1 VGTRAIR
8 NPKVMHSI
16 SLPTYDVLVQHGAI
30 DNVGEIARAATRAHR
45 YAVITD
51 SNVVRNHAE
60 RVVQS
65 LGSVGTRT
73 FTVPAGEPS
82 KTRETWARLTDELL
96 ESGYGRDA
104 AIIAVGGGV
113 VGDLAGFVAATFM
126 RGIKYVQVPTSLVA
140 MIDASVGGKTA
151 VDTPRGK
158 NLVGAFHQPAAV
170 IADPSVLATLPAA
183 HFRAGLAEAVKHG
196 VIADAMYLERTVA
209 DVPSLLDAASRR
221 PDTMEALI
229 ARSIEIKAEIV
240 RRDEREH
247 GLRHVLNFG
256 HTIGHA
262 IEAASG
268 YTMLHGECVALGMV
282 YEATMAVKMGI
293 ASSGTARDVRRAV
306 ERIELPTALP
316 ASLTADRLVAMMRSD
331 KKVRSGALRFALPRE
346 IGRMASG
353 DGTWSVPVDESVV
366 RGVLAS

>member
-1 VGTRAIR
+1 
-8 NPKVMHSI
+8 MHSI
-16 SLPTYDVLVQHGAI
+16 SLPTYDVLVQDGALG
-30 DNVGEIARAATRAHR
+30 NVGEIARAATRAYR

-51 SNVVRNHAE
+51 SNVARTHAE

-73 FTVPAGEPS
+73 FTVPAGEAS
-82 KTRETWARLTDELL
+82 KTRETWARLTDEML

-126 RGIKYVQVPTSLVA
+126 RGIKYVQVPTSLIA
-140 MIDASVGGKTA
+140 MIYASVGGQTA
-151 VDTPRGK
+151 GDTPRGK
-158 NLVGAFHQPAAV
+158 TLVGAYHQPAAV
-170 IADPSVLATLPAA
+170 VVDPAVLATLPAA

-209 DVPSLLDAASRR
+209 DIPSLLDSTARR
-221 PDTMEALI
+221 ADAMVALI

-247 GLRHVLNFG
+247 GLRQVLNFG

-268 YTMLHGECVALGMV
+268 YALLHGECVAVGMV
-282 YEATMAVKMGI
+282 YEATLAVKMGV

-306 ERIELPTALP
+306 ERIGLPTTLP
-316 ASLTADRLVAMMRSD
+316 PSVSADRLVTVMRSD
-331 KKVRSGALRFALPRE
+331 KKMRSGALRFALPRE
-346 IGRMASG
+346 IGTMASG

-366 RGVLAS
+366 RGVLAT

>member
-1 VGTRAIR
+1 
-8 NPKVMHSI
+8 MHSI
-16 SLPTYDVLVQHGAI
+16 SLPTYDILVKHGALASVA
-30 DNVGEIARAATRAHR
+30 DVARTTTRATR

-51 SNVVRNHAE
+51 SNVVRTHAE
-60 RVVQS
+60 RVVQV

-73 FTVPAGEPS
+73 FTFAAGEAS

-96 ESGYGRDA
+96 EAGFGRDA

-126 RGIKYVQVPTSLVA
+126 RGIKYVQVPTTLIA
-140 MIDASVGGKTA
+140 MIDASVGGKTG

-170 IADPSVLATLPAA
+170 LADPAVLATLPPE
-183 HFRAGLAEAVKHG
+183 HFRAGLGEAIKHG
-196 VIADAMYLERTVA
+196 VIADGMYLERTVA
-209 DVPSLLDAASRR
+209 DVRTLLEPSSRR
-221 PDTMEALI
+221 ADTTEALV

-240 RRDEREH
+240 RRDERES
-247 GLRHVLNFG
+247 GLRQVLNFG

-268 YTMLHGECVALGMV
+268 YTLLHGECVAVGMV
-282 YEATMAVKMGI
+282 YEATMAVKLGV
-293 ASSGTARDVRRAV
+293 ATPGTARDVRRAV
-306 ERIELPTALP
+306 ERVGLPTALP
-316 ASLTADRLVAMMRSD
+316 PGVTIDRLIALMRAD

-346 IGRMASG
+346 IGAMASG
-353 DGTWSVPVDESVV
+353 DGSWSVPVDESVV
-366 RGVLAS
+366 RAVLAS

>member
-1 VGTRAIR
+1 
-8 NPKVMHSI
+8 MHSI
-16 SLPTYDVLVQHGAI
+16 SLPTYDVLVKHGGLASVA
-30 DNVGEIARAATRAHR
+30 DIARAATRANR

-51 SNVVRNHAE
+51 SNVVRTYAE
-60 RVVQS
+60 KVVQA

-73 FTVPAGEPS
+73 FTVPAGEAS
-82 KTRETWARLTDELL
+82 KTRESWARLTDELL
-96 ESGYGRDA
+96 EGGFGRDS

-126 RGIKYVQVPTSLVA
+126 RGIKYVQVPTSLIA

-170 IADPSVLATLPAA
+170 LADPGVLATLPPP

-196 VIADAMYLERTVA
+196 VIADGMYLERTIA
-209 DVPSLLDAASRR
+209 DTPMLLDASARR
-221 PDTMEALI
+221 ADATEALV

-247 GLRHVLNFG
+247 GLRQVLNFG

-262 IEAASG
+262 IEAASD
-268 YTMLHGECVALGMV
+268 YTLLHGECVAVGMV
-282 YEATMAVKMGI
+282 YEATMAVKVGV
-293 ASSGTARDVRRAV
+293 AGPGTSRDVRRAV
-306 ERIELPTALP
+306 ERVGLPTALP
-316 ASLTADRLVAMMRSD
+316 SSVTADRLVALMRAD
-331 KKVRSGALRFALPRE
+331 KKVRSGALRFSLPRE
-346 IGRMASG
+346 IGAMASG

-366 RGVLAS
+366 RAVLAA

>member
-1 VGTRAIR
+1 
-8 NPKVMHSI
+8 MHSI
-16 SLPTYDVLVQHGAI
+16 SLSTYDVLVRHGALA
-30 DNVGEIARAATRAHR
+30 DVGEIARAATRAHR

-51 SNVVRNHAE
+51 TNVVRNHAE

-73 FTVPAGEPS
+73 FTVPAGEAS

-104 AIIAVGGGV
+104 AIVAVGGGV

-126 RGIKYVQVPTSLVA
+126 RGIKYVQVPTSLIA

-170 IADPSVLATLPAA
+170 IADPAALATLPAA

-209 DVPSLLDAASRR
+209 DVPSLLDPASRR
-221 PDTMEALI
+221 ADTMEALI

-247 GLRHVLNFG
+247 GLRQVLNFG

-268 YTMLHGECVALGMV
+268 YTLLHGECVALGMV
-282 YEATMAVKMGI
+282 YEATLAEKLGV

-306 ERIELPTALP
+306 ERVALPTALP
-316 ASLTADRLVAMMRSD
+316 PGLAADRLVAVIRSD

-346 IGRMASG
+346 IGAMASG

-366 RGVLAS
+366 RAVLAS

>member
-1 VGTRAIR
+1 
-8 NPKVMHSI
+8 MHSI
-16 SLPTYDVLVQHGAI
+16 SLPTYDILVKHGALASVA
-30 DNVGEIARAATRAHR
+30 DVARTTTRATR

-51 SNVVRNHAE
+51 SNVVRTHAE
-60 RVVQS
+60 RVVQV

-73 FTVPAGEPS
+73 FTFAAGEAS

-96 ESGYGRDA
+96 EAGFGRDA

-126 RGIKYVQVPTSLVA
+126 RGIKYVQVPTTLIA
-140 MIDASVGGKTA
+140 MIDASVGGKTG

-170 IADPSVLATLPAA
+170 LADPAVLATLPPE
-183 HFRAGLAEAVKHG
+183 HFRAGLGEAIKHG
-196 VIADAMYLERTVA
+196 VIADGMYLERTVA
-209 DVPSLLDAASRR
+209 DVRTLLEPSSRR
-221 PDTMEALI
+221 ADTTEALV

-240 RRDEREH
+240 RRDERES
-247 GLRHVLNFG
+247 GLRQVLNFG

-268 YTMLHGECVALGMV
+268 YTLLHGECVAVGMI
-282 YEATMAVKMGI
+282 YEATMAVRLGV
-293 ASSGTARDVRRAV
+293 ATPGTARDVRRAV
-306 ERIELPTALP
+306 ERVGLPTALP
-316 ASLTADRLVAMMRSD
+316 PGVTIDRLIALMRAD

-346 IGRMASG
+346 IGAMASG
-353 DGTWSVPVDESVV
+353 DGSWSVPVDESVV
-366 RGVLAS
+366 RAVLAS

>member
-1 VGTRAIR
+1 M
-8 NPKVMHSI
+8 KSI
-16 SLPTYDVLVQHGAI
+16 SLPTYDILVQHGALERAG
-30 DNVGEIARAATRAHR
+30 DIARAATRAHR

-51 SNVVRNHAE
+51 SNVARTHAE

-73 FTVPAGEPS
+73 YTVPAGEAS
-82 KTRETWARLTDELL
+82 KTRETWARLTDEML
-96 ESGYGRDA
+96 ESGFGRDA
-104 AIIAVGGGV
+104 AILAVGGGV

-126 RGIKYVQVPTSLVA
+126 RGIKCVQVPTSLIA

-170 IADPSVLATLPAA
+170 IVDPAALATLPPK

-196 VIADAMYLERTVA
+196 VIADAVYLERTVTDA
-209 DVPSLLDAASRR
+209 PSLLDKAAQR
-221 PDTMEALI
+221 DDAMESLI

-240 RRDEREH
+240 RRDEREQ
-247 GLRHVLNFG
+247 GLRQVLNFG

-268 YTMLHGECVALGMV
+268 YSLLHGECVAIGMV
-282 YEATMAVKMGI
+282 YEAAMGEKI
-293 ASSGTARDVRRAV
+293 GVASSGTARDVRRAV
-306 ERIELPTALP
+306 ERVGLPTSLP
-316 ASLTADRLVAMMRSD
+316 ADLGADRLLAVMRSD
-331 KKVRSGALRFALPRE
+331 KKVRSGKVRFALPRE
-346 IGRMASG
+346 IGGMAQG
-353 DGTWSVPVDESVV
+353 DGSWSVPVEESAI

>member
-1 VGTRAIR
+1 
-8 NPKVMHSI
+8 MHSI
-16 SLPTYDVLVQHGAI
+16 SLPTYDVLVKHGGLASVA
-30 DNVGEIARAATRAHR
+30 DIARAATRANR

-51 SNVVRNHAE
+51 SNVVRTHAE
-60 RVVQS
+60 KVVQA

-73 FTVPAGEPS
+73 FTVPAGEAS
-82 KTRETWARLTDELL
+82 KTRESWARLTDELL
-96 ESGYGRDA
+96 EAGFGRDS

-126 RGIKYVQVPTSLVA
+126 RGIKYVQVPTSLIA

-170 IADPSVLATLPAA
+170 LADPGVLSTLPPP

-196 VIADAMYLERTVA
+196 VIADGMYLERTIA
-209 DVPSLLDAASRR
+209 DTPMLLDAAARR
-221 PDTMEALI
+221 ADATEALV

-240 RRDEREH
+240 RRDERDH
-247 GLRHVLNFG
+247 GLRQVLNFG

-262 IEAASG
+262 IEAASD
-268 YTMLHGECVALGMV
+268 YTLLHGECVAIGMV
-282 YEATMAVKMGI
+282 YEATMAVKVGV
-293 ASSGTARDVRRAV
+293 AGPGTARDVRRAV
-306 ERIELPTALP
+306 ERVGLPTALP
-316 ASLTADRLVAMMRSD
+316 SSVTADRLVALMRAD
-331 KKVRSGALRFALPRE
+331 KKVRSGALRFSLPRE
-346 IGRMASG
+346 IGAMASG

-366 RGVLAS
+366 RAVLAA

>member
-1 VGTRAIR
+1 MR
-8 NPKVMHSI
+8 SI
-16 SLPTYDVLVQHGAI
+16 SLPTYDILVQHGALERAG
-30 DNVGEIARAATRAHR
+30 DIARAATRAHR

-51 SNVVRNHAE
+51 SNVARTHAE

-73 FTVPAGEPS
+73 YTVPAGEAS
-82 KTRETWARLTDELL
+82 KTRETWARLTDEML
-96 ESGYGRDA
+96 ESGFGRDA
-104 AIIAVGGGV
+104 AILAVGGGV

-126 RGIKYVQVPTSLVA
+126 RGIKCVQVPTSLIA

-170 IADPSVLATLPAA
+170 IVDPAALATLPSS

-196 VIADAMYLERTVA
+196 VIADAAYLERTVTDA
-209 DVPSLLDAASRR
+209 PSLLDAGAQRGDALES
-221 PDTMEALI
+221 LI

-240 RRDEREH
+240 RRDEREQ
-247 GLRHVLNFG
+247 GLRQVLNFG

-268 YTMLHGECVALGMV
+268 YSLLHGECVAIGMV
-282 YEATMAVKMGI
+282 YEAAMAEKIGV

-306 ERIELPTALP
+306 ERVGLPTALP
-316 ASLTADRLVAMMRSD
+316 ADLGADRLIAVMRSD
-331 KKVRSGALRFALPRE
+331 KKVRSGKVRFALPRE
-346 IGRMASG
+346 IGAMATG
-353 DGTWSVPVDESVV
+353 DGSWSVPVEESAI
-366 RGVLAS
+366 RGMLAS

>member
-1 VGTRAIR
+1 MR
-8 NPKVMHSI
+8 SI
-16 SLPTYDVLVQHGAI
+16 SLPTYDILVQHGALERAG
-30 DNVGEIARAATRAHR
+30 DIARAATRAHR

-51 SNVVRNHAE
+51 SNVARTHAE

-73 FTVPAGEPS
+73 YIVPAGEAS

-96 ESGYGRDA
+96 ESGFGRDA
-104 AIIAVGGGV
+104 AILAVGGGV

-126 RGIKYVQVPTSLVA
+126 RGIKCVQVPTSLIA

-170 IADPSVLATLPAA
+170 IVDPGALATLPSS

-196 VIADAMYLERTVA
+196 VIADAAYLERTVTDA
-209 DVPSLLDAASRR
+209 PSLLDTAAQRDDALES
-221 PDTMEALI
+221 LI

-240 RRDEREH
+240 RRDEREQ
-247 GLRHVLNFG
+247 GLRQVLNFG

-262 IEAASG
+262 IEAASDFAV
-268 YTMLHGECVALGMV
+268 LHGECVAIGMV
-282 YEATMAVKMGI
+282 YEAAMAEKLGV

-306 ERIELPTALP
+306 ERIGLPTALP
-316 ASLTADRLVAMMRSD
+316 SSLGADRLVAVMRSD
-331 KKVRSGALRFALPRE
+331 KKVRSGKVRFALPRE
-346 IGRMASG
+346 IGAMASG
-353 DGTWSVPVDESVV
+353 DGSWSVPVEESAI
-366 RGVLAS
+366 RGILMS

>member
-1 VGTRAIR
+1 
-8 NPKVMHSI
+8 MHSI
-16 SLPTYDVLVQHGAI
+16 SLPTYDVLVEHGALER
-30 DNVGEIARAATRAHR
+30 VGDIARAATRAYR

-51 SNVVRNHAE
+51 SNVAPTHAE
-60 RVVQS
+60 RVVES

-73 FTVPAGEPS
+73 FTVPAGEAS
-82 KTRETWARLTDELL
+82 KTRETWARLTDEML

-126 RGIKYVQVPTSLVA
+126 RGIKYVQVPTSLIA

-170 IADPSVLATLPAA
+170 VADPSVLATLPVE
-183 HFRAGLAEAVKHG
+183 HFRAGLAEVVKHG
-196 VIADAMYLERTVA
+196 VIADAMLLERTVS
-209 DVPSLLDAASRR
+209 DVPSLLDPSTRR
-221 PDTMEALI
+221 PDAMEALI
-229 ARSIEIKAEIV
+229 ARSVEIKAEIV
-240 RRDEREH
+240 RRDEREN
-247 GLRHVLNFG
+247 GLRQVLNFG

-262 IEAASG
+262 VEAAAG
-268 YTMLHGECVALGMV
+268 YTLLHGECVALGML
-282 YEATMAVKMGI
+282 YEVTIAVKMGI

-306 ERIELPTALP
+306 ERIQLPTTLP
-316 ASLTADRLVAMMRSD
+316 QNLSADRLVAVMRSD
-331 KKVRSGALRFALPRE
+331 KKMRSGALRFALPRE
-346 IGRMASG
+346 IGTMATG

>member
-1 VGTRAIR
+1 V
-8 NPKVMHSI
+8 HSI
-16 SLPTYDVLVQHGAI
+16 SLPTYDVLVHHGALER
-30 DNVGEIARAATRAHR
+30 VGEIARATTRAHR

-51 SNVVRNHAE
+51 SNVASTHAE
-60 RVVQS
+60 RVVNS

-73 FTVPAGEPS
+73 FTVPAGEGS
-82 KTRETWARLTDELL
+82 KTRETWAHLTDEML
-96 ESGYGRDA
+96 ESGFGRDA
-104 AIIAVGGGV
+104 AIVAVGGGV

-126 RGIKYVQVPTSLVA
+126 RGIKYVQVPTSLIA

-170 IADPSVLATLPAA
+170 VADPDVLATLPPA

-196 VIADAMYLERTVA
+196 VVADAMYLERTVS
-209 DVPSLLDAASRR
+209 DMPSLLDAPTRR
-221 PDTMEALI
+221 ADTMEALI
-229 ARSIEIKAEIV
+229 ARSVEIKAEIV

-247 GLRHVLNFG
+247 GLRQVLNFG

-262 IEAASG
+262 VEAASD
-268 YTMLHGECVALGMV
+268 YTLLHGECVAIGMV
-282 YEATMAVKMGI
+282 CEATIAVKMGI

-306 ERIELPTALP
+306 ERVGLPTTTP
-316 ASLTADRLVAMMRSD
+316 ASVSADRLVAVMRSD
-331 KKVRSGALRFALPRE
+331 KKMRSGALRFALPRE
-346 IGRMASG
+346 IGVMAIG

>member
-1 VGTRAIR
+1 MR
-8 NPKVMHSI
+8 SI
-16 SLPTYDVLVQHGAI
+16 SLPTYDILVQHGALERAG
-30 DNVGEIARAATRAHR
+30 DIARAATRAHR

-51 SNVVRNHAE
+51 SNVVRTHAE
-60 RVVQS
+60 CVVRS

-73 FTVPAGEPS
+73 YTVPAGEAS
-82 KTRETWARLTDELL
+82 KTRETWAWLTDEML

-104 AIIAVGGGV
+104 AILAVGGGV

-126 RGIKYVQVPTSLVA
+126 RGIKCVQVPTSLIA

-170 IADPSVLATLPAA
+170 IIDPAVLATLPPN

-196 VIADAMYLERTVA
+196 VIADAVYLERTLTDA
-209 DVPSLLDAASRR
+209 PSLLDPAAQRGDALES
-221 PDTMEALI
+221 LI

-240 RRDEREH
+240 RRDEREQ
-247 GLRHVLNFG
+247 GLRQVLNFG

-268 YTMLHGECVALGMV
+268 YSLLHGECVAIGMV
-282 YEATMAVKMGI
+282 CEATMAEKIGV

-306 ERIELPTALP
+306 ERVGLPTARP
-316 ASLTADRLVAMMRSD
+316 ADLGADRLLAAMRSD
-331 KKVRSGALRFALPRE
+331 KKVRSGKVRFALPRH
-346 IGRMASG
+346 IGGMAPG
-353 DGTWSVPVDESVV
+353 DGSWSVPVEESAI
-366 RGVLAS
+366 RGILGS